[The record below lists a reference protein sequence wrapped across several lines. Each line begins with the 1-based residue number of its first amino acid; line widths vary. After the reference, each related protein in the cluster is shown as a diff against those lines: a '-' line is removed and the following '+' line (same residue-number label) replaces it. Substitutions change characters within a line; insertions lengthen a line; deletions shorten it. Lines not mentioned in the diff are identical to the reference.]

1 VAAAMRTLPTNRG
14 LTKDNSRTADKG
26 LTMNA
31 YGSVLTWAQAM
42 RRAPAKV
49 LLLAL
54 DSCSSVDVT
63 ASPQE

>member
-1 VAAAMRTLPTNRG
+1 
-14 LTKDNSRTADKG
+14 
-26 LTMNA
+26 MNA

-54 DSCSSVDVT
+54 DSSSSVDVT